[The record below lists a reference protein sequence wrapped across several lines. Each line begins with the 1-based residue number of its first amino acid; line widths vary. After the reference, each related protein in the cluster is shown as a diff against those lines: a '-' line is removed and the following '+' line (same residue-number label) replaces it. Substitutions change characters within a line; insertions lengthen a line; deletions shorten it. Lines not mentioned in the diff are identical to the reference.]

1 MMLKWV
7 ITAIIVYGGLI
18 ALAFVV
24 QRSLQYFP
32 ERRRTVPLA
41 VGLTDA
47 EEVVLDTADGER
59 VIVWHVPPRDGQP
72 VFLYFHGNGG
82 SLRWREERFRD
93 LTADGSGLVAL
104 SYRGYGGSSGR
115 PTEKGLIEDA
125 RAAYAFSVAR
135 YPAER
140 LVLWGESLGSAL
152 AITVAAENPVGRL
165 VLEAPFTSAVDVG
178 AQHYWFLPVRLL
190 MKDQFRSDLRIGEVK
205 APVLVVHGEN
215 DTIVSITLGERL
227 YGLVRAPKRFVRIV
241 GGGHNDLGVH
251 AVGAAKHFITEQ
263 LPA

>member
-1 MMLKWV
+1 MGPQPL
-7 ITAIIVYGGLI
+7 L
-18 ALAFVV
+18 L
-24 QRSLQYFP
+24 P
-32 ERRRTVPLA
+32 ERQRTAPWA
-41 VGLTDA
+41 VGLTKA
-47 EEVVLDTADGER
+47 EEAVLDTADGET
-59 VIVWHVPPRDGQP
+59 VIVWHVPPREGQP
-72 VFLYFHGNGG
+72 VFLYFRGNGG
-82 SLRWREERFRD
+82 SLCWREERFRD

-135 YPAER
+135 YPAKR
-140 LVLWGESLGSAL
+140 LVLWGKSLGSAL

-190 MKDQFRSDLRIGEVK
+190 MKDQFRSDLRIREVK

-251 AVGAAKHFITEQ
+251 AVGAAKQFIAEQ